1 MNIAF
6 VIFAFVV
13 GVTVSAMT
21 AYIIF
26 VNYKDN
32 QKPNKDESVGQI
44 IINWSDPDKE
54 YFECQLYSQ
63 EFFKEVHQKETVTFD
78 VVIR

>member
-1 MNIAF
+1 MSIGF

-13 GVTVSAMT
+13 GVAVSAMT
-21 AYIIF
+21 AWIIF
-26 VNYKDN
+26 INYKDN

-44 IINWSDPDKE
+44 IINWSDLEKE
-54 YFECQLYSQ
+54 YFECQLYSK
-63 EFFKEVHQKETVTFD
+63 EFFKEVHQKESVTFD